1 MSTPDEQERQPAIA
15 VALSGGGHR
24 ACVFALGALLYLHDA
39 QLGPRVASIA
49 SVSGGSLANAAV
61 GSRVDY
67 TNPDA
72 DMEGVVR
79 AVAERIRALPWADR
93 GSGYLLFVVAL
104 AAAVAVGWW
113 WLPAALGVRVAA
125 LVAGLL
131 VVAWL
136 AHGGVTGGGTLFGWW
151 GTWAYLLVLVLLVES
166 VVVGVTQLLD
176 WSVAGKLGAIAGG
189 LLIVS
194 WLASWRGRVAGWAF
208 AKTLFER
215 GCATKLE
222 QLGAEVDHVIC
233 ATDLHAGHHVY
244 FSREFVC
251 GYGFGLGAP
260 HGLPLHVAT
269 QASAAFPGAFPLRA
283 VKRSRFNFVRSS
295 EDDDESDSSNPR
307 ALMLVDGGVYD
318 NMADQWAQGLEER
331 ARRHPL
337 SSFRAADQ
345 LVVVSASAGLSWSEP
360 RRLWWPAL
368 GELFTLLRDKSV
380 LYDNGNSVRR
390 RELVARFDLAELH
403 PPGLRGALVHIEQSP
418 FKVPSSFE
426 RQAERCPGRARRAS
440 DARESLEASAEPDEP
455 AWQAIAKKNAAVPTT
470 LVAFG
475 KEVTVDLLHHAY
487 VLAMVNLHVI
497 LDYPLLDV
505 PSRQRF
511 SDLIA

>member
-1 MSTPDEQERQPAIA
+1 MTASPDPPPAVA

-24 ACVFALGALLYLHDA
+24 ACVFALGALLYLHEA
-39 QLGPRVASIA
+39 GVGGRVTSIA

-67 TNPDA
+67 KEADA
-72 DMEGVVR
+72 DVEGVVR
-79 AVAERIRALPWADR
+79 DVAKRIRALPWADR
-93 GSGYLLFVVAL
+93 GPGYLVFVLAL
-104 AAAVAVGWW
+104 AVAVAVGWW

-131 VVAWL
+131 VAAWL
-136 AHGGVTGGGTLFGWW
+136 AHRGITGGGTLFGWW
-151 GTWAYLLVLVLLVES
+151 GTWAYLLALVLLAEV

-176 WSVAGKLGAIAGG
+176 WSLAAELGAIAGG

-208 AKTLFER
+208 AHTLFKR
-215 GCATKLE
+215 GRSTTLE
-222 QLGAEVDHVIC
+222 QLSPGLDHVIC

-244 FSREFVC
+244 FSSRFVC
-251 GYGFGLGAP
+251 GYGFGLGEP
-260 HGLPLHVAT
+260 HELPLHVAA
-269 QASAAFPGAFPLRA
+269 QASAAFPGAFPLRSIL
-283 VKRSRFNFVRSS
+283 RSRFDFEPSN
-295 EDDDESDSSNPR
+295 DPDEPDSSGTR
-307 ALMLVDGGVYD
+307 ALKLVDGGVYD
-318 NMADQWAQGLEER
+318 NMADQWAQGLEAR
-331 ARRHPL
+331 ARRHPG
-337 SSFRAADQ
+337 SSFSEADE
-345 LVVVSASAGLSWSEP
+345 LVVVSASAGLGWSSLG
-360 RRLWWPAL
+360 RLWWPAL
-368 GELFTLLRDKSV
+368 GELFTLLRDKGV

-418 FKVPSSFE
+418 FKVPASFE
-426 RQAERCPGRARRAS
+426 RQAERWPERARRAS
-440 DARESLEASAEPDEP
+440 HARERLEASGEPDEP
-455 AWQAIAKKNAAVPTT
+455 AWEAIAKDSAAVPTT
-470 LVAFG
+470 LVAFSN
-475 KEVTVDLLHHAY
+475 EVTASLLHHAY

-511 SDLIA
+511 TDLIT